1 MPDVLPAAVALTGS
15 GLCLAGHV
23 PGPVRR
29 WGPHA
34 TALAVTL
41 LMVGGPGPYPLLM
54 GAAVTAGMCLF
65 TRGPVAADLAVMAV
79 VTAAMA
85 RLAQG
90 RHDHHTGGHGLFALA
105 VVLWLLARAGA
116 VMQRALRPGAPCVGT
131 RGGIGGIGGAM
142 MALGMAA
149 MLA

>member
-1 MPDVLPAAVALTGS
+1 MHDALPAAVALTGS

-34 TALAVTL
+34 VVLAVTL
-41 LMVGGPGPYPLLM
+41 LMVVESPGPYLLLF
-54 GAAVTAGMCLF
+54 GAGVTAGMCLF
-65 TRGPVAADLAVMAV
+65 TRGPVTADLTVMAV

-85 RLAQG
+85 GLAQG
-90 RHDHHTGGHGLFALA
+90 RHDHHAEGHGLFALA

-116 VMQRALRPGAPCVGT
+116 VMHRALRPGVPCAGPLS
-131 RGGIGGIGGAM
+131 RAGGAM

-149 MLA
+149 MLG

>member
-1 MPDVLPAAVALTGS
+1 MTPDVLPAAATLTGS
-15 GLCLAGHV
+15 GLCLAGQV

-34 TALAVTL
+34 VVLAVTL
-41 LMVGGPGPYPLLM
+41 LMLVGNPGPYPLLA
-54 GAAVTAGMCLF
+54 GAAVTAGMSLF
-65 TRGPVAADLAVMAV
+65 ARGSASADLAVMAV

-85 RLAQG
+85 RLPQG
-90 RHDHHTGGHGLFALA
+90 QHEHAHGHGLFALA
-105 VVLWLLARAGA
+105 VVLWVLARAGA
-116 VMQRALRPGAPCVGT
+116 VMHRALNPGPPCTGPL
-131 RGGIGGIGGAM
+131 GGAGGAM

>member
-1 MPDVLPAAVALTGS
+1 MTHDVLPAAVALTGS

-34 TALAVTL
+34 VVLAVTL
-41 LMVGGPGPYPLLM
+41 LMVAGSPGPYPLLAC
-54 GAAVTAGMCLF
+54 AAVTTGMCLF
-65 TRGPVAADLAVMAV
+65 ARGPAAADLAVMAV

-85 RLAQG
+85 RLPQG
-90 RHDHHTGGHGLFALA
+90 HHHTGGHGLFALA
-105 VVLWLLARAGA
+105 VVLWVLARAGA
-116 VMQRALRPGAPCVGT
+116 FMHRALRPGAPCAGPL
-131 RGGIGGIGGAM
+131 GDAGGAL

>member
-1 MPDVLPAAVALTGS
+1 MRDVLPAAVAQTGS

-23 PGPVRR
+23 PGPVGR
-29 WGPHA
+29 WAPHA
-34 TALAVTL
+34 VVLTVTL
-41 LMVGGPGPYPLLM
+41 LMVLGSPGPYPLLV
-54 GAAVTAGMCLF
+54 GAGVTAGMCLF

-79 VTAAMA
+79 ITAATA

-90 RHDHHTGGHGLFALA
+90 QHDHHTDGHGLFALA

-116 VMQRALRPGAPCVGT
+116 VMHRALRPAVPCAGPF
-131 RGGIGGIGGAM
+131 GGIGGAM

-149 MLA
+149 MLG

>member
-1 MPDVLPAAVALTGS
+1 MHDVLPAAVALTGS

-34 TALAVTL
+34 VVLAVTL
-41 LMVGGPGPYPLLM
+41 LMVVGGPGPYTLLV
-54 GAAVTAGMCLF
+54 GAGVTAGMCLF

-85 RLAQG
+85 RLPDGQ
-90 RHDHHTGGHGLFALA
+90 HHHPPNGHGLFALA
-105 VVLWLLARAGA
+105 VVLWLLARAGV
-116 VMQRALRPGAPCVGT
+116 VMHWALRPAVPCTGPL
-131 RGGIGGIGGAM
+131 GGIGGAM

-149 MLA
+149 MLG

>member
-1 MPDVLPAAVALTGS
+1 MTHDVLPAAVALTGS

-34 TALAVTL
+34 VVLAVTL
-41 LMVGGPGPYPLLM
+41 LMVVGSPGPYPLLV
-54 GAAVTAGMCLF
+54 GAGVTAGMCLF

-79 VTAAMA
+79 VTAAMS
-85 RLAQG
+85 RLPDGQ
-90 RHDHHTGGHGLFALA
+90 HHHHADGHGLFALA

-116 VMQRALRPGAPCVGT
+116 VMHRALRPGVPCAGPLS
-131 RGGIGGIGGAM
+131 GAGGAM

-149 MLA
+149 MLG

>member
-1 MPDVLPAAVALTGS
+1 MHDVLPATVALTGS
-15 GLCLAGHV
+15 GLCLVGHV

-34 TALAVTL
+34 VVLAVTL
-41 LMVGGPGPYPLLM
+41 LMVVGSPGPHPLLV
-54 GAAVTAGMCLF
+54 GAGVTAGMCLF

-85 RLAQG
+85 RLPDGQ
-90 RHDHHTGGHGLFALA
+90 HHHADGHGLFALA

-116 VMQRALRPGAPCVGT
+116 VMHRALRPGVSCAGPLSGA
-131 RGGIGGIGGAM
+131 GGAM

-149 MLA
+149 MLS

>member
-1 MPDVLPAAVALTGS
+1 MTPDVLPAAVALAGS

-34 TALAVTL
+34 VVLAVTL
-41 LMVGGPGPYPLLM
+41 LMVVGSPGPYLLLAC
-54 GAAVTAGMCLF
+54 AAVTTGMCLF
-65 TRGPVAADLAVMAV
+65 ARGPVAADLAVMAV
-79 VTAAMA
+79 VTVAMA
-85 RLAQG
+85 RLPQG
-90 RHDHHTGGHGLFALA
+90 HHHHTDGHGLFALA
-105 VVLWLLARAGA
+105 VVLWVLARAGA
-116 VMQRALRPGAPCVGT
+116 VLHRALRPGAPCADPLGDA
-131 RGGIGGIGGAM
+131 GGAL

>member
-1 MPDVLPAAVALTGS
+1 MTHDVLPAAVALTGS

-34 TALAVTL
+34 VVLAVTL
-41 LMVGGPGPYPLLM
+41 LMVVGSPGPYSLLV
-54 GAAVTAGMCLF
+54 GAGVTAGTCLF

-85 RLAQG
+85 QG
-90 RHDHHTGGHGLFALA
+90 QHDHHADGHGLFALA

-116 VMQRALRPGAPCVGT
+116 VMHRALRPGVPCAGPLS
-131 RGGIGGIGGAM
+131 RAGGAM
-142 MALGMAA
+142 MVLGMAA
-149 MLA
+149 MLG